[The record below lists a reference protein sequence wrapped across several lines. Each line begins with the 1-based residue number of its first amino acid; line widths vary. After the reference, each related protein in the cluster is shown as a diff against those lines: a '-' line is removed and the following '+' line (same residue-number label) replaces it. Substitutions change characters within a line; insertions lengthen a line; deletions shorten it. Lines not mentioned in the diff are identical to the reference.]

1 VFSIGAINAELGFM
15 LHDLEEANLARVAAA
30 RAQVKIVVAD
40 HDKFNKR
47 APISIGKDIE
57 FDVFYTDAQPPKA
70 IMTILEEMD
79 IDLVVVD

>member
-1 VFSIGAINAELGFM
+1 M

-30 RAQVKIVVAD
+30 RAQVRIVVAD

-47 APISIGKDIE
+47 APISIGKDVP
-57 FDVFYTDAQPPKA
+57 FDVLYTDAQPPEA
-70 IMTILEEMD
+70 VAEVLQTMD